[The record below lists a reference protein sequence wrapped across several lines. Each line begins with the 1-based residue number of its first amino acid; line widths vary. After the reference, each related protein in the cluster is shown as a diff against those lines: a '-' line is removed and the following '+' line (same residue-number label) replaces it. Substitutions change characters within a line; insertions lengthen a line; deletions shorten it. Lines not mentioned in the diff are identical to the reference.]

1 MVVVGCGLLF
11 WNEGRA
17 VKTAVSLEG
26 EYRNHNPLSLG
37 LKSHPAFPLQ
47 RFSLNAKK
55 LSRKSNLLL
64 FIYDGF
70 LSL

>member
-1 MVVVGCGLLF
+1 VVVGCGLLF

-26 EYRNHNPLSLG
+26 EYRYHNPLTFG
-37 LKSHPAFPLQ
+37 LTVHLPFST
-47 RFSLNAKK
+47 RDIFSLNAQK

-64 FIYDGF
+64 FIYVGF
-70 LSL
+70 VSL

>member
-26 EYRNHNPLSLG
+26 EYRYRVPQSADFWLN
-37 LKSHPAFPLQ
+37 KSSGFST
-47 RFSLNAKK
+47 RNNFSLNAEK
-55 LSRKSNLLL
+55 LSRKSNL
-64 FIYDGF
+64 F
-70 LSL
+70 